1 VQGIKEAAR
10 RLTPGP
16 SPGFSA
22 PLRERFLAS
31 LAEDFNTPAALTA
44 VFEWVREANRGEPG
58 SGDADLREMLD
69 ILGLANLLEVGAP
82 PVPPEVLALS
92 EARENARATGDYA
105 EADRIREEIRSR
117 SWEVRDGPAG
127 PELLPLR

>member
-1 VQGIKEAAR
+1 MPF
-10 RLTPGP
+10 LF
-16 SPGFSA
+16 GFLYRFVGMHSA
-22 PLRERFLAS
+22 NRITRCLVRERFLAS

-92 EARENARATGDYA
+92 EARTFALSLACTVAKLGR
-105 EADRIREEIRSR
+105 R
-117 SWEVRDGPAG
+117 P
-127 PELLPLR
+127 PELRSASM